1 MIRYIPGLAKPLF
14 QGQLKGTQEKKAY
27 ADDTYKDLK
36 TAEFKI
42 QLAANHYM
50 NFHNVHLVF
59 LMKIK
64 KSANEADDI
73 LGTEITF
80 NNFFAHWIKEI
91 DIKRLGADF
100 PVLPTTNTVDIYKY
114 SDAMLKHVQKM
125 L

>member
-1 MIRYIPGLAKPLF
+1 
-14 QGQLKGTQEKKAY
+14 
-27 ADDTYKDLK
+27 
-36 TAEFKI
+36 
-42 QLAANHYM
+42 
-50 NFHNVHLVF
+50 
-59 LMKIK
+59 MKIE